1 MTYVTSDIWEE
12 PLVEK
17 TFMSIDPG
25 ISTGFVVA
33 HDGVLA
39 GSGVIRTPHNDVVQ
53 LINLL
58 VYWQPN
64 MIVIED
70 FILRSRRKSRDHADT
85 CKNIGVVMGFATLQ
99 GLHMEFQTPG
109 YRRAFVDIAKAI
121 APTNTSVH
129 TIDAFA
135 HALAWHKANQELLC
149 DVKDTV
155 RSTVYSCPGVND
167 VAIPR
172 SAWDVQL
179 LMDH

>member
-1 MTYVTSDIWEE
+1 MA
-12 PLVEK
+12 
-17 TFMSIDPG
+17 IDPG
-25 ISTGFVVA
+25 ISTGYVVA

-39 GSGVIRTPHNDVVQ
+39 GSGVIRTPHNDVVE

-64 MIVIED
+64 TIVIED

-85 CKNIGVVMGFATLQ
+85 CKNIGVVMGFATLNS
-99 GLHMEFQTPG
+99 LHMDFQAPG
-109 YRRAFVDIAKAI
+109 YRRAFVDIAKSI

-135 HALAWHKANQELLC
+135 HALAWHKANQALLYN
-149 DVKDTV
+149 VNDTV
-155 RSTVYSCPGVND
+155 SSNVYGRSGID
-167 VAIPR
+167 EVAIPQ
-172 SAWDVQL
+172 SAWNVQL